1 MSNKLLQSWDNL
13 NYLEKYK
20 RIKILKMRHNEIFI
34 KIKIN
39 TKKLM

>member
-13 NYLEKYK
+13 NYLENYM

-34 KIKIN
+34 K
-39 TKKLM
+39 KKLIQKN